1 MNQDGAMPT
10 HRKPGGHRVELLRR
24 PTMIDVARQAGVALR
39 TVSRVVN
46 KDPTVGEDLAE
57 RVLRV
62 IADLN
67 YQPDERAR
75 QLRSGVSATVGA
87 AVRNISDAHPV
98 LRTIEEAAREVG
110 LTVVAMSTEDDEL
123 RERDAIMSMCRRR
136 MDGIIIEPTAE
147 DHRYLQH
154 EIDSGLPVV
163 AFDRP
168 AVGVSVDTV
177 LSDNRGGIEAAYE
190 HLVLHGHRRVA
201 YIGDDERIYTGRER
215 ANAFRACAAQQ
226 GNPVEGMVHPGPVQ
240 AQRVAA
246 ALATVSSGR
255 WPATALIT
263 GNVSVTVEV
272 VRLLGPTFGGMA
284 LVGFDDFPLA
294 DVIGAGLTVVAQGT
308 EAIGR
313 ASVDL
318 LRARKANPARAVQ
331 TVTVPTQLIVRGS
344 G

>member
-1 MNQDGAMPT
+1 
-10 HRKPGGHRVELLRR
+10 
-24 PTMIDVARQAGVALR
+24 MIDVAREAGVALR

-46 KDPTVGEDLAE
+46 NDPTVGEDLAE

-62 IADLN
+62 IAELN

-98 LRTIEEAAREVG
+98 LRSIEEAAREVG

-154 EIDSGLPVV
+154 EIASGLPVV

-168 AVGVSVDTV
+168 AVGVAVDTV
-177 LSDNRGGIEAAYE
+177 LSDNRGGIEAAYD
-190 HLVLHGHRRVA
+190 HLVQRGHRRIA

-215 ANAFRACAAQQ
+215 ANAFRACAAKQ
-226 GNPVEGMVHPGPVQ
+226 GNPVEGMVHPGPVKPE
-240 AQRVAA
+240 RVAA

-272 VRLLGPTFGGMA
+272 VRLLGPRFGAMD

-318 LRARKANPARAVQ
+318 LRARKADPARAVQ
-331 TVTVPTQLIVRGS
+331 TVTVPTQLIIRGS